1 MKVLIWDKLTT
12 LKNSGGASG
21 YMWNIK
27 SYIDSNHPNINNVY
41 FYSDIISKNDSAQ
54 NLICRLL
61 LTILYKL
68 KFNIF
73 ARFINDYF
81 YIGALSREE
90 KRIIKNF
97 DFVHFHNLSMAH
109 AYCRKVK
116 RLGVRT
122 IITTHTPE
130 PNIDEICALNYFL
143 RKHLRDKPFL
153 RNWFIHRELDIF
165 DGCDYIMFPVKDVL
179 ECYTSVSDLYKRYF
193 DNVCRDKLFYVPT
206 AIIDNKSSKNEHILN
221 DLQLPA
227 NSKYICYIGRH
238 NTVKGYDYL
247 KEIAKKIFEQRK
259 NIYFIIGGKVE
270 DITPLDSSNWIE
282 LGWVNTSNLLK
293 EIDVFVLANQQ
304 TYFDIIA
311 LEILRAGV
319 PLITTLTGGNK
330 YIEKINNGGVTIIPK
345 NNVDEAAKI
354 LLDVLDSDKS
364 TLGFLSRQ
372 LYENHFSVN
381 EYIHKYIKELNK
393 LNGKKYKC

>member
-27 SYIDSNHPNINNVY
+27 SYIDSNRQDINNVF

-68 KFNIF
+68 KFKII

-81 YIGALSREE
+81 YIGALSKEE
-90 KRIIKNF
+90 ERIIKSF

-116 RLGVRT
+116 QLGVRT

-130 PNIDEICALNYFL
+130 PNIDEISALNCFL
-143 RKHLRDKPFL
+143 KKYLRDKPFL
-153 RNWFIHRELDIF
+153 RNWFIHRELEIF
-165 DGCDYIMFPVKDVL
+165 DGCDYIMFPVEDVI
-179 ECYTSVSDLYKRYF
+179 ECYTSVSDLYKYYF
-193 DNVCRDKLFYVPT
+193 DNICRDKLFYVPT
-206 AIIDNKSSKNEHILN
+206 AIIDNTPSKNELVVDN
-221 DLQLPA
+221 LQLPA
-227 NSKYICYIGRH
+227 NSKCICYIGRH

-247 KEIAKKIFEQRK
+247 KEIAKIIFEQRR
-259 NIYFIIGGKVE
+259 NVYFIIGGKAE
-270 DITPLDSSNWIE
+270 DSTPVDSPNWIE
-282 LGWVNTSNLLK
+282 LGWVNTTDLLK
-293 EIDVFVLANQQ
+293 EIDVFVLANKQ
-304 TYFDIIA
+304 TYFDIIT

-319 PLITTLTGGNK
+319 PLITTPTGGNK
-330 YIEKINNGGVTIIPK
+330 YIKKINNGGVTFIPI
-345 NNVDEAAKI
+345 NNADEAAKTI
-354 LLDVLDSDKS
+354 LNVLDSDKS
-364 TLGFLSRQ
+364 TLGSLSRQ
-372 LYENHFSVN
+372 LYENYFCVN
-381 EYIHKYIKELNK
+381 KYIQTYTIELNN
-393 LNGKKYKC
+393 LNGKKYQH